1 MFSTVVTAHVLA
13 FGALMGSCLQQAR
26 GVRLR
31 SGLLPMGRV
40 IAAALSNV
48 EKSWIDDAMLS
59 WTASV
64 TVLPL
69 FLINMAKRTRVL

>member
-1 MFSTVVTAHVLA
+1 LQHV
-13 FGALMGSCLQQAR
+13 R